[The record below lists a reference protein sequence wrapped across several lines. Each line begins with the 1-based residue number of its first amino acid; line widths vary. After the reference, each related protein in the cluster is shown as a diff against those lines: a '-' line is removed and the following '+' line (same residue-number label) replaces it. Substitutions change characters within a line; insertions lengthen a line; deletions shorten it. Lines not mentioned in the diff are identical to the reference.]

1 MISIKLV
8 VMAQQHQREE
18 HGQISSFYHQT
29 YQKTS
34 VLLLR
39 SEPRTSSSQTSDS
52 LVIRH
57 ILFSFLASS
66 SQGFLSSKMQR
77 HEGLALKFPL
87 MLICHFSRRSDVLW
101 RNLNTGVCYMLFY
114 QKMWKTCMKSSILE
128 MISNKKGSIF
138 NFYWQNYIF
147 FYICAQINIF

>member
-1 MISIKLV
+1 MISIKLL

-52 LVIRH
+52 LV
-57 ILFSFLASS
+57 LDGQDLYWDTYYYNKMFL
-66 SQGFLSSKMQR
+66 
-77 HEGLALKFPL
+77 EGAKLIPWCRNCKLQPKKLP
-87 MLICHFSRRSDVLW
+87 LICHFSRRSDVLW

-128 MISNKKGSIF
+128 MISNKKESIF

-147 FYICAQINIF
+147 